1 MEFSEKRKILK
12 GINLEIA
19 KGKCIVLMGENGIG
33 KTTSIRI
40 ICGLLSQNQGKISS
54 KGKISYLPEVSSI
67 YPYLIARES
76 IDLFSNF
83 GNVMYDTDLLLDMLK
98 LPKDSKTL
106 SKDNSKRTKRKTSMG
121 IVMSTGSDLFVMDEH
136 TMNPYI
142 ISVTMLLHFSFLT
155 MLIFQIIGPN

>member
-1 MEFSEKRKILK
+1 MIHSDSAGSPIITIDNIEKGFGIFRKRKILK

-19 KGKCIVLMGENGIG
+19 KGKCIVLMGENGVG
-33 KTTSIRI
+33 KTTLIRI
-40 ICGLLSQNQGKISS
+40 ICGLLNQDQGKISS

-106 SKDNSKRTKRKTSMG
+106 SKDNSKGTKRKTSIGM
-121 IVMSTGSDLFVMDEH
+121 VMSTESDQFC
-136 TMNPYI
+136 N
-142 ISVTMLLHFSFLT
+142 
-155 MLIFQIIGPN
+155 G